1 MLLRSLL
8 SLMSPGGSRARLS
21 ILIYHRVLP
30 APDPLLPGDPHAD
43 EFRWQMRLLA
53 RSMNPLPLDEAV
65 DRLQAGTLPARAVSV
80 TFDDGY
86 ADNAEVALPI
96 LREAG
101 VPATFFIATGYLDGG
116 RMFNDTL
123 IETVRRLPAGPIDLT
138 PEGLGQRQLDT
149 VADRRELI
157 RELIGR
163 FKYQPA
169 EQRTAGTEALARR
182 FGLELPD
189 DLMMTRAQV
198 RELVA
203 AGMGIGGHTATHPIL
218 TEVDATT
225 ARAEIQRGKADLE
238 TLLDRPL
245 RLFAYPNGRPD
256 RDYAAAHVQIAR
268 ECGFDAAVS
277 TAAGAARAASDPFQL
292 PRFTPWDRTPLRFGL
307 RLARNLA
314 GPLERRAA

>member
-8 SLMSPGGSRARLS
+8 SLMSPGGARARLS

-43 EFRWQMRLLA
+43 DFRWQMRLLA

-65 DRLQAGTLPARAVSV
+65 DRLRAGALPARAVSV

-96 LREAG
+96 LREEG

-123 IETVRRLPAGPIDLT
+123 IETVRRLPKNADLG
-138 PEGLGQRQLDT
+138 PEGLGEWTLETHQ
-149 VADRRELI
+149 DRLKLI
-157 RELIGR
+157 HALISQ

-182 FGLELPD
+182 FGIDLPN

-198 RELVA
+198 HELAA

-218 TEVDATT
+218 TEVDTDT
-225 ARAEIQRGKADLE
+225 ARAEIQRGKTDLE
-238 TLLDRPL
+238 QMLSRPL
-245 RLFAYPNGRPD
+245 RLFAYPNGRPG
-256 RDYAAAHVQIAR
+256 RDYAAEHIQIAR
-268 ECGFDAAVS
+268 DCGFDAAVS
-277 TAAGAARAASDPFQL
+277 TAAGAARIDSDPYQL
-292 PRFTPWDRTPLRFGL
+292 PRFTPWDRTPMRFGL

-314 GPLERRAA
+314 EPRERQAA

>member
-1 MLLRSLL
+1 MLLRSLF
-8 SLMSPGGSRARLS
+8 SLFSPGGSRGRLS

-30 APDPLLPGDPHAD
+30 EPDPLLDGDPHAD
-43 EFRWQMRLLA
+43 DFRWQMRLLA

-65 DRLQAGTLPARAVSV
+65 RRLRERSLPPRAVCV

-96 LREAG
+96 LREEG

-123 IETVRRLPAGPIDLT
+123 IETVRRLPSGRVDLT
-138 PEGLGQRQLDT
+138 PEGLGERQLETD
-149 VADRRELI
+149 ADRPALI

-182 FGLELPD
+182 FGVRIPD
-189 DLMMTRAQV
+189 NLMMTGQQV
-198 RELVA
+198 RDLAA

-218 TEVDATT
+218 TEVDEAS
-225 ARAEIQRGKADLE
+225 ARAEIRRGRDDLE
-238 TLLDRPL
+238 ALLGRAPH
-245 RLFAYPNGRPD
+245 LFAYPNGRPEK
-256 RDYAAAHVQIAR
+256 DYAAEHVRIAR
-268 ECGFDAAVS
+268 ESGFEAAVS
-277 TAAGAARAASDPFQL
+277 TAPGAARPDSDPFQL
-292 PRFTPWDRTPLRFGL
+292 PRFTPWDRTPMRFGL

-314 GPLERRAA
+314 EPRERRAA

>member
-8 SLMSPGGSRARLS
+8 SLMSPGGARARLS

-43 EFRWQMRLLA
+43 DFRWQMRLLA

-65 DRLQAGTLPARAVSV
+65 DRLRAGTLPARAVSV

-96 LREAG
+96 LREEGA
-101 VPATFFIATGYLDGG
+101 PATFFIATGYLDGG

-123 IETVRRLPAGPIDLT
+123 IETVRRLPKNADLG
-138 PEGLGQRQLDT
+138 PEGLGEWTLETHQ
-149 VADRRELI
+149 DRLKLI
-157 RELIGR
+157 HALISQ

-182 FGLELPD
+182 FAIDLPN

-198 RELVA
+198 HELAA

-218 TEVDATT
+218 TEVDADT
-225 ARAEIQRGKADLE
+225 ARAEIQRGKTDLE
-238 TLLDRPL
+238 QMLSRPL
-245 RLFAYPNGRPD
+245 RLFAYPNGRPG
-256 RDYAAAHVQIAR
+256 RDYAAEHIQIAR
-268 ECGFDAAVS
+268 DCGFDAAVS
-277 TAAGAARAASDPFQL
+277 TAAGAARIDSDPYQL
-292 PRFTPWDRTPLRFGL
+292 PRFTPWDRTPMRFGL

-314 GPLERRAA
+314 EPRERNAA